1 MQAYLGAA
9 QLKPPSPEDQD
20 EEAGQPERRK
30 GIGAVNVPDRFIYG
44 LDLRDFN
51 THEPYVEEIRRI
63 AAECRVR
70 REEKEK
76 SQAKPM
82 FVELGMLPLNGK
94 DMPVGRIDNPS
105 HNDIPVPVGR

>member
-30 GIGAVNVPDRFIYG
+30 GIGAVEVPDRHIYC

-63 AAECRVR
+63 AAECRTR
-70 REEKEK
+70 AEAKQ
-76 SQAKPM
+76 QAQARPAL
-82 FVELGMLPLNGK
+82 VELGLALKTNEI
-94 DMPVGRIDNPS
+94 GRA
-105 HNDIPVPVGR
+105 HV